1 MIFEASF
8 YVWKRKNTEVK
19 LCEESKL
26 DQIQLVTMADTEGKL
41 GSICLGIEPDRM
53 NWGACGNE

>member
-1 MIFEASF
+1 M
-8 YVWKRKNTEVK
+8 WKRKDIEVK
-19 LCEESKL
+19 LYEEGKL

-53 NWGACGNE
+53 NWGAWGNE

>member
-1 MIFEASF
+1 M
-8 YVWKRKNTEVK
+8 WKRKNIEVK
-19 LCEESKL
+19 LYEEGRL

-53 NWGACGNE
+53 NWGALGNE

>member
-1 MIFEASF
+1 M
-8 YVWKRKNTEVK
+8 WKRKDIEVK
-19 LCEESKL
+19 LYEEGKL

-53 NWGACGNE
+53 NWGAWGNEWPFVEF